1 MKNVKR
7 RKILSHVF
15 LRMSSIKSGKK
26 MFAIM
31 NKICVSFLSCLFSKR
46 ETRDVHGLARFKM
59 SAAVSS
65 REYNLN
71 SSI

>member
-7 RKILSHVF
+7 RKIQNHVF

-31 NKICVSFLSCLFSKR
+31 NKISVSFLSCLLSKR
-46 ETRDVHGLARFKM
+46 ETRHVHGLARFEM
-59 SAAVSS
+59 SAADSS
-65 REYNLN
+65 REYN
-71 SSI
+71 